1 MTNKSN
7 GQSDGQG
14 RSYRPGSWFGIFGD
28 HATVILPP
36 TEKSRVAALWELVD
50 DGAVVDDVL
59 DALVASGLRALPGF
73 VLLGHTDGAT
83 RVLLRGS
90 ATATFTLAGGETVEI
105 TSTKGGTWA
114 ERTLE
119 KVESVQLALEDGAA
133 GDDLVIGSGL
143 VRVAQVDEPP
153 LYADGGARVADDAAA
168 AAPVAEPEAEA
179 AAEEAAPVEAALEE
193 TAPEESPLEAPAA
206 SIGLEKPSAIDD
218 SLEGA
223 PLEDPLA
230 APMEQPVEE
239 PAAQQPSDDMF
250 AKPAEAAPE
259 APYPA
264 PEAPY
269 PPEAPYSQEVP
280 AAPEAPYPG
289 PVQPGPVQPGAPLPP
304 ENPFAPGG
312 GQPEWQPEPAYAPEG
327 APANPYPTGDPLSG
341 QEWQPADAPQAP
353 YPPQQ
358 EQYAPAPDQ
367 GQAAEEDDAD
377 HDGYT
382 RAGAWDPGQFAR
394 PQPGIPGQPQ
404 APSVTAHPVAN
415 LIFSSGETIEVDRAI
430 LIGRAPEARRFTSTD
445 QPRLV
450 TVPSPNQEIS
460 STHLEIRP
468 GSGADH
474 GAAIVT
480 DMGSTNGTV
489 LVQPGLQPEE
499 LQPGIAVALIPG
511 AVVDLGDGVTIQVL
525 NP

>member
-1 MTNKSN
+1 MTNESN
-7 GQSDGQG
+7 GQPDGHG

-36 TEKSRVAALWELVD
+36 TEKARVAAVWELVD
-50 DGAVVDDVL
+50 DGAGFDDVL

-73 VLLGHTDGAT
+73 VLLGRAEGAT

-90 ATATFTLAGGETVEI
+90 AAATFTLTGGETVEV
-105 TSTKGGTWA
+105 TSSKGGTWA

-119 KVESVQLALEDGAA
+119 KVESVQVALEDGAA

-143 VRVAQVDEPP
+143 VRVARVDEPP
-153 LYADGGARVADDAAA
+153 LYAEGGARVADAPA
-168 AAPVAEPEAEA
+168 AAPMAEPEVAEVPEVEEP
-179 AAEEAAPVEAALEE
+179 AEVPEAAP
-193 TAPEESPLEAPAA
+193 EAPAA
-206 SIGLEKPSAIDD
+206 SIGLEKPAAFDGD

-223 PLEDPLA
+223 P
-230 APMEQPVEE
+230 VEE
-239 PAAQQPSDDMF
+239 PQAEPAAEAAEPAGDMF
-250 AKPAEAAPE
+250 AKADAVEEPPA
-259 APYPA
+259 
-264 PEAPY
+264 
-269 PPEAPYSQEVP
+269 
-280 AAPEAPYPG
+280 
-289 PVQPGPVQPGAPLPP
+289 APLPP
-304 ENPFAPGG
+304 ENPFAGG
-312 GQPEWQPEPAYAPEG
+312 AQPEWQPEPAYTPEG
-327 APANPYPTGDPLSG
+327 GAPPANPYPAGDPLSG
-341 QEWQPADAPQAP
+341 QEWPQADAPQAP
-353 YPPQQ
+353 YPPQPG

-367 GQAAEEDDAD
+367 GQAVEDDAD

-404 APSVTAHPVAN
+404 APSVTARPVAK
-415 LIFSSGETIEVDRAI
+415 LIFSSGETIDVDRAI

>member
-1 MTNKSN
+1 MTKKSN
-7 GQSDGQG
+7 GQTDGQG

-50 DGAVVDDVL
+50 DGAGFDDVL
-59 DALVASGLRALPGF
+59 DTLVASGLSALPGF
-73 VLLGHTDGAT
+73 VLLSRAEGAT

-90 ATATFTLAGGETVEI
+90 AAATFTLVGGETIEV

-133 GDDLVIGSGL
+133 GDDLVIGGGL

-153 LYADGGARVADDAAA
+153 QYAEGGARVAEADVA
-168 AAPVAEPEAEA
+168 AAPVAEPEFEPEPEPEPEA
-179 AAEEAAPVEAALEE
+179 VVEEAAP
-193 TAPEESPLEAPAA
+193 EAPAGG
-206 SIGLEKPSAIDD
+206 IGLEKPAPVEQD

-223 PLEDPLA
+223 P
-230 APMEQPVEE
+230 VEE
-239 PAAQQPSDDMF
+239 PEAAPEPESDMF
-250 AKPAEAAPE
+250 AK
-259 APYPA
+259 
-264 PEAPY
+264 
-269 PPEAPYSQEVP
+269 P

-289 PVQPGPVQPGAPLPP
+289 PDSQGLPP
-304 ENPFAPGG
+304 ENPFGGGEQVGEQGG

-327 APANPYPTGDPLSG
+327 GMPPANPFPGGDPLSG

-353 YPPQQ
+353 YPPQGEQ
-358 EQYAPAPDQ
+358 QYAPTPDQ
-367 GQAAEEDDAD
+367 GQAAEEDAD

-404 APSVTAHPVAN
+404 APSVTARPVAN

>member
-1 MTNKSN
+1 VTNESN
-7 GQSDGQG
+7 GQPHGQG

-36 TEKSRVAALWELVD
+36 TEKARVAAVWELVD
-50 DGAVVDDVL
+50 DGAGFDDVL

-73 VLLGHTDGAT
+73 VLLGRAEGAT

-90 ATATFTLAGGETVEI
+90 AAATFTLSGGETVEV
-105 TSTKGGTWA
+105 TSSKGGTWA

-119 KVESVQLALEDGAA
+119 KVESVQVALEDGAA

-143 VRVAQVDEPP
+143 VRVARVDEPP
-153 LYADGGARVADDAAA
+153 LYAEGGARVADVADAPA
-168 AAPVAEPEAEA
+168 AAPMVEEPVDVP
-179 AAEEAAPVEAALEE
+179 EAAPEE
-193 TAPEESPLEAPAA
+193 PAA
-206 SIGLEKPSAIDD
+206 PIGLEKPAAFDGD

-223 PLEDPLA
+223 PVDEPA
-230 APMEQPVEE
+230 E
-239 PAAQQPSDDMF
+239 PAAETAEPAGDMF
-250 AKPAEAAPE
+250 AKADAG
-259 APYPA
+259 
-264 PEAPY
+264 
-269 PPEAPYSQEVP
+269 P
-280 AAPEAPYPG
+280 AAPEAPYDEP
-289 PVQPGPVQPGAPLPP
+289 PAAPLPP
-304 ENPFAPGG
+304 ENPFAGG
-312 GQPEWQPEPAYAPEG
+312 AQPEWQPEPDYAPEG
-327 APANPYPTGDPLSG
+327 GAPPENPYAAGDPLSG
-341 QEWQPADAPQAP
+341 QEWQQQADAPQAP
-353 YPPQQ
+353 YPPQPG

-367 GQAAEEDDAD
+367 GEALEDDAD

-404 APSVTAHPVAN
+404 APSVTARPVAK
-415 LIFSSGETIEVDRAI
+415 LIFSSGETIDVDRAI

>member
-1 MTNKSN
+1 MTNESN
-7 GQSDGQG
+7 GQPDGQG

-36 TEKSRVAALWELVD
+36 TEKARVAAVWELVD
-50 DGAVVDDVL
+50 DGAGFDDVL

-73 VLLGHTDGAT
+73 VLLGRAEGST

-90 ATATFTLAGGETVEI
+90 ATATFTLSGGETVEV

-114 ERTLE
+114 ERSLE

-153 LYADGGARVADDAAA
+153 LYADGGGSRVAEAPAAVVA
-168 AAPVAEPEAEA
+168 EPEVAETADVAEPEA
-179 AAEEAAPVEAALEE
+179 
-193 TAPEESPLEAPAA
+193 APEEQAA
-206 SIGLEKPSAIDD
+206 SIGLETPAALEED

-223 PLEDPLA
+223 P
-230 APMEQPVEE
+230 VEE
-239 PAAQQPSDDMF
+239 PLAEPAAEAADPAGDPF
-250 AKPAEAAPE
+250 AKPDAAPAAPEADAAPE
-259 APYPA
+259 APY
-264 PEAPY
+264 EQE
-269 PPEAPYSQEVP
+269 PP
-280 AAPEAPYPG
+280 G
-289 PVQPGPVQPGAPLPP
+289 GAPLPP
-304 ENPFAPGG
+304 ENPFAGG
-312 GQPEWQPEPAYAPEG
+312 GQPGQPEWQPEPAYAPEG
-327 APANPYPTGDPLSG
+327 GVPPENPYPAGDPLSG
-341 QEWQPADAPQAP
+341 QEWQQQADAPQAP

-358 EQYAPAPDQ
+358 GEQYAPTPDQ
-367 GQAAEEDDAD
+367 GQALEDDAD

-404 APSVTAHPVAN
+404 APSVTARPVAK
-415 LIFSSGETIEVDRAI
+415 LIFSSGETIDVDRAI